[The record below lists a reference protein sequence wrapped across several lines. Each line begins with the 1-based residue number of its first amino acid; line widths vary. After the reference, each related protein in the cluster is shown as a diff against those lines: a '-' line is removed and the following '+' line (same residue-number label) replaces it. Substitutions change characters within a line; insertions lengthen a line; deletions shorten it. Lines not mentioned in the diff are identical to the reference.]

1 MDVQA
6 QTVKIMQE
14 ICAFLNAEGGHLY
27 LGVSDIG
34 YEMGLEEDL
43 KNPLFKGSRDK
54 YEVYVNN
61 QIIYYLGQE
70 GAHYIHTH
78 FDTDISNAVLII
90 DIEPCPTPKAVGNVY
105 YERMGTSAR
114 KVNETYK
121 DKFLAIRKQWA
132 EEHIPHAVVTQEEM
146 PTALENTLATKES
159 KTPLSM

>member
-1 MDVQA
+1 MPRAAISIWAYRILAMKWDW
-6 QTVKIMQE
+6 KE
-14 ICAFLNAEGGHLY
+14 
-27 LGVSDIG
+27 
-34 YEMGLEEDL
+34 GLEEPAL
-43 KNPLFKGSRDK
+43 KGSRDK

-105 YERMGTSAR
+105 YERMGRSAR

-132 EEHIPHAVVTQEEM
+132 EEHIPCCGCTGRNADCVRKHSSHQGVKK
-146 PTALENTLATKES
+146 LH
-159 KTPLSM
+159 